1 MRSLRAGDSAKKRS
15 CGEER
20 LWRMRMRTRNP
31 KRSDHVPFLG
41 AEKLAQGG
49 QTARGLD
56 FARLKVAAA
65 NGRASVRAFV
75 RNAVWLGCD
84 AFAIGI
90 SRPPFFSDAQRS
102 NVVAKVSP
110 RTETNTPIT
119 ACTCTAPRT
128 QRPQTPARHVATSQ
142 RTTCECRREDG
153 CSDTKLRTRERND
166 ESNSRYT
173 QLRLHDGALR
183 IPTCIWLAGAADA
196 VRLWRRLLAFL
207 A

>member
-1 MRSLRAGDSAKKRS
+1 MRSLRAGDSAKTRS

-31 KRSDHVPFLG
+31 KRPRTVPRCREARSRREL
-41 AEKLAQGG
+41 
-49 QTARGLD
+49 QTARGLN

-84 AFAIGI
+84 AFAIWNI
-90 SRPPFFSDAQRS
+90 SDKPPSPMPKGQTWSLRSAHALSRTRRLPRARAQRRARKDRKPLRAMWPLR
-102 NVVAKVSP
+102 NA
-110 RTETNTPIT
+110 
-119 ACTCTAPRT
+119 
-128 QRPQTPARHVATSQ
+128 QRASAG
-142 RTTCECRREDG
+142 EDG

-166 ESNSRYT
+166 ESDRRYA
-173 QLRLHDGALR
+173 QLRLHDGALS
-183 IPTCIWLAGAADA
+183 IPCISLAGAADA
-196 VRLWRRLLAFL
+196 RLWRRILAFL